1 MTTLQ
6 ERLRDPKRIKIAAL
20 ATAILAISIGV
31 GVSLGGRGKSAV
43 SSSSE
48 SALGS
53 YASGKVGEI
62 IEPSSEAT
70 NYARYYGNGYTDYA
84 SSTTTTIRGS
94 SGINNEGD
102 WDDDG
107 WSSGGGVKSSTTTSK
122 CDKVT
127 SSAGSEASS
136 SAKAEKAGRARRLGG
151 GSLWESSAWSSSGG
165 VTSSSTTSVGKA
177 EKTAGTTSSAMGK
190 SEKSVEVSGEID
202 LYEDEDCGTTTA
214 VVVSSSGVS
223 SKSSKTKSSKAKQN
237 SSAKTTSTTVSNE
250 NAWERS
256 PTTASN
262 VWGSTVTIES
272 TTSPAPSAASTS
284 SVTQLESLPPTLEP
298 TTAAPTPCTGRVWYY
313 NEENEKCTNDGGNDG
328 EDEYENMLAC
338 CENEV
343 GMNVLCSYED
353 VCISIASSPTPNP
366 STAKPIG
373 TEQTPTTA
381 VPSTT
386 PEVITSAPITPEP
399 TSAAPTSDAP
409 TVPEIVTESP
419 TTAAPITSEPTSAAP
434 TSDAP
439 TVPEIVTES
448 PTTSAPITS
457 EPTSAAPTSD
467 APTVPEIF
475 TVEPTTAAPITSEPT
490 SAAPTSGTPTV
501 PEIITAEPTIAP
513 TSAEPTTPKP
523 FHTKPKPT
531 VKPTPN
537 TPEIMSAE
545 PTMVEVTTVETVA
558 PTPCDACEGGRKWYF
573 NGEKCTNNG
582 KYEND
587 DVVFENMQTCCKESF
602 GANVNCPYEDV
613 CNKGSPTKSPSE
625 LDLTPTPTSKPVETT
640 LTSEPSPFPTPCA
653 GRKWY
658 IVNISQESYLCTN
671 GYDIPASAADD
682 FTFFDSLAECCDDM
696 FGEGA
701 ECEYVDVCSNETVE
715 TLKPSSME
723 LTTPPTKKTTTAEP
737 TTFEVFT
744 MEPSSPELVTQVPTK
759 KMTTAEPTTAEV
771 FTMEPSSLEVVTQVP
786 TKKMTTAAPTTAE
799 IINTLLP
806 SSLEI
811 VTLAPTPGEQNTV
824 EPTPSP
830 PSTSMSSTPTTCSE
844 RVWYLYGG
852 FCTNMIQSTSNDVG
866 SSNYTTLVECC
877 ENEMPGKKC
886 DFKDECF
893 SPAPSPG
900 SSELEN
906 MAPTAQPSFGST
918 PVSLMK

>member
-1 MTTLQ
+1 
-6 ERLRDPKRIKIAAL
+6 
-20 ATAILAISIGV
+20 
-31 GVSLGGRGKSAV
+31 
-43 SSSSE
+43 
-48 SALGS
+48 
-53 YASGKVGEI
+53 
-62 IEPSSEAT
+62 
-70 NYARYYGNGYTDYA
+70 
-84 SSTTTTIRGS
+84 
-94 SGINNEGD
+94 
-102 WDDDG
+102 
-107 WSSGGGVKSSTTTSK
+107 
-122 CDKVT
+122 
-127 SSAGSEASS
+127 
-136 SAKAEKAGRARRLGG
+136 
-151 GSLWESSAWSSSGG
+151 
-165 VTSSSTTSVGKA
+165 
-177 EKTAGTTSSAMGK
+177 
-190 SEKSVEVSGEID
+190 
-202 LYEDEDCGTTTA
+202 
-214 VVVSSSGVS
+214 
-223 SKSSKTKSSKAKQN
+223 
-237 SSAKTTSTTVSNE
+237 
-250 NAWERS
+250 
-256 PTTASN
+256 
-262 VWGSTVTIES
+262 
-272 TTSPAPSAASTS
+272 
-284 SVTQLESLPPTLEP
+284 
-298 TTAAPTPCTGRVWYY
+298 
-313 NEENEKCTNDGGNDG
+313 
-328 EDEYENMLAC
+328 
-338 CENEV
+338 
-343 GMNVLCSYED
+343 
-353 VCISIASSPTPNP
+353 
-366 STAKPIG
+366 
-373 TEQTPTTA
+373 
-381 VPSTT
+381 
-386 PEVITSAPITPEP
+386 
-399 TSAAPTSDAP
+399 
-409 TVPEIVTESP
+409 
-419 TTAAPITSEPTSAAP
+419 
-434 TSDAP
+434 
-439 TVPEIVTES
+439 
-448 PTTSAPITS
+448 
-457 EPTSAAPTSD
+457 
-467 APTVPEIF
+467 
-475 TVEPTTAAPITSEPT
+475 
-490 SAAPTSGTPTV
+490 
-501 PEIITAEPTIAP
+501 
-513 TSAEPTTPKP
+513 
-523 FHTKPKPT
+523 
-531 VKPTPN
+531 
-537 TPEIMSAE
+537 MSAE

-771 FTMEPSSLEVVTQVP
+771 FTMEPSSLELVTQVPTKKMTTAEPTPAEVFTMEPSSLEVVTQVP

-830 PSTSMSSTPTTCSE
+830 PSTIMSSTPTTCSE

-852 FCTNMIQSTSNDVG
+852 FCTNMIESTSNDTG
-866 SSNYTTLVECC
+866 SSNYATLVECC